1 MGIEYTNKLILV
13 EKHPNK
19 VAVVTMNNPPLNLN
33 TVASL
38 EELRDSL
45 RKLDRDEEVNVVIL
59 TGSGTKAFNVG
70 SDLTGFM
77 AQKGDFVGK
86 KFRLENDTLN
96 NIELL
101 SKIVI
106 CAVEGHCM
114 GGGME
119 IALACDM
126 RVLAEDARLSLP
138 EINLGVFPGSGGMYR
153 LPKLVGPAK
162 ALEISALGDVLSAQ
176 ECLSCG
182 LATRLAPHGQ
192 TVSVSM
198 ELADRL
204 AKKPLNALQIMKR
217 GIREMWLKTS
227 VENYYHN
234 LDLVEYGY
242 NHDNAFEGV
251 GAFLEKREP
260 KFK

>member
-1 MGIEYTNKLILV
+1 MEITYPNDFVLV
-13 EKHPNK
+13 DKYPSR
-19 VAVVTMNNPPLNLN
+19 VALVTLNRPPLNLN

-38 EELRDSL
+38 EELRASL
-45 RKLDRDEEVNVVIL
+45 RMLDRDDDVNVVVL

-86 KFRLENDTLN
+86 KFRMENDVMN
-96 NIELL
+96 NIEFL

-114 GGGME
+114 GGGLE
-119 IALACDM
+119 LALACDL
-126 RVLAEDARLSLP
+126 RVIAEDAHLSLP
-138 EINLGVFPGSGGMYR
+138 EINLGVFPGSGGIYR
-153 LPKLVGPAK
+153 LPKLVGPSR
-162 ALEISALGDVLSAQ
+162 ALEICALGEVLDAQ
-176 ECLSCG
+176 ECLSIG
-182 LATRLAPHGQ
+182 LANHIAPHGQ
-192 TVSVSM
+192 TVDSAM
-198 ELADRL
+198 QLAERL
-204 AKKPLNALQIMKR
+204 ARKPLNVLQIIKR

-227 VENYYHN
+227 MENYYHN

-242 NHDNAFEGV
+242 NQDNAFEGV

-260 KFK
+260 QFR

>member
-1 MGIEYTNKLILV
+1 MKYKNELVLV

-19 VAVVTMNNPPLNLN
+19 VAVMTLNNPPLNLN

-38 EELRDSL
+38 EELRASL
-45 RKLDRDEEVNVVIL
+45 RALDQDDEVNVIII

-70 SDLTGFM
+70 SDLRGFM

-86 KFRLENDTLN
+86 KFRMENDVMN
-96 NIELL
+96 NIEFC

-106 CAVEGHCM
+106 AAIEGHCM

-119 IALACDM
+119 MALACDI
-126 RVLAEDARLSLP
+126 RVVAEDAHLSLP
-138 EINLGVFPGSGGMYR
+138 EINLGVFPGSGGIYR
-153 LPKLVGPAK
+153 LPKLVGPSK
-162 ALEISALGDVLSAQ
+162 ALEICALGEPLDAQ
-176 ECLSCG
+176 ACLSMG
-182 LATRLAPHGQ
+182 IANHLAPHGE
-192 TVSVSM
+192 TVDAAM
-198 ELADRL
+198 ALAEKL
-204 AKKPLNALQIMKR
+204 VKKPLNVLQIMKR

-227 VENYYHN
+227 EENYYHN

-242 NHDNAFEGV
+242 NQDNAFEGV

-260 KFK
+260 MFK